1 MRNFRLLC
9 LALALA
15 LPVAGCV
22 GPSYERPPIEVPQ
35 AWRESDAANPAAEIS
50 PDWWRGF
57 ASDELNRLIER
68 ASTASFDIRA
78 ATARIRQAEAQAEIS
93 GASLFPTL
101 NASASG
107 TRTKSPSTRLGT
119 SSTGAPVQ
127 SDTRITNSFRTSLSA
142 AYELDFWGKN
152 LNAARAGRASLLA
165 TRYAGQTVRMTTLS
179 TVATTY
185 FQILALRERVAL
197 ARAQLVD
204 AEDVLRGIE
213 LRARV
218 GVATELDVAQQR
230 TLVEG
235 ERAAI
240 PALERQLSQQIDSL
254 GVLLGML
261 PQQIT
266 IDGQTL
272 DGIAAP
278 AVEVGLP
285 STLLNRRPDVA
296 QAEEEL
302 IAGNAN
308 LRTAIASLFPSVSLT
323 ATGGYSS
330 QMLDTLINPASR
342 LWSIGTSLAQT
353 IFDGGRLSGQVS
365 QQRGRVEELT
375 ANYQKAVVQAFSDV
389 EDALSAVRRSAE
401 QRAAQEKVTE
411 AAAEAY
417 RAAEFRLRAGTIDT
431 TTLLDAQRTLFN
443 AKDSLANARLDYLQT
458 IVTLYRVLGGG
469 WSVQTAEK
477 VD

>member
-1 MRNFRLLC
+1 MRKFRLLC
-9 LALALA
+9 FALAVPL
-15 LPVAGCV
+15 AGCI
-22 GPSYERPPIEVPQ
+22 GPAYERPPIEVPQ
-35 AWRESDAANPAAEIS
+35 AWREGDQTGPAAEVA

-78 ATARIRQAEAQAEIS
+78 ATARIRQAEAQAQIS
-93 GASLFPTL
+93 GASLFPSL
-101 NASASG
+101 NAGASG

-127 SDTRITNSFRTSLSA
+127 SDTRITNSFRASVSA

-152 LNAARAGRASLLA
+152 LNAARAGRAGLLA
-165 TRYAGQTVRMTTLS
+165 TRHAGQTVRMTTLV

-185 FQILALRERVAL
+185 FQILALRERLAL

-218 GVATELDVAQQR
+218 GVATVLDVAQQR

-240 PALERQLSQQIDSL
+240 PALERQLIEQIDSL
-254 GVLLGML
+254 AVLLGLL
-261 PQQIT
+261 PQQIA
-266 IDGQTL
+266 IEGKSL

-278 AVEVGLP
+278 RVEAGLP
-285 STLLNRRPDVA
+285 SALLNRRPDVA

-308 LRTAIASLFPSVSLT
+308 LRTAIASLFPSISLT
-323 ATGGYSS
+323 GTGGYSS
-330 QMLDTLINPASR
+330 QMLDTLINPTSR
-342 LWSIGTSLAQT
+342 LWSLGTSIAQT
-353 IFDGGRLSGQVS
+353 LFDGGRLSGQVS
-365 QQRGRVEELT
+365 QQRGRVDELT
-375 ANYQKAVVQAFSDV
+375 ANYQKAVVQAFADV
-389 EDALSAVRRSAE
+389 EDALAAVRFSAE
-401 QRAAQEKVTE
+401 QRQAQERVTE

-417 RAAEFRLRAGTIDT
+417 RAAEARLRLGTIDT
-431 TTLLDAQRTLFN
+431 ITLLDAQRTLFQ
-443 AKDSLANARLDYLQT
+443 AKDNLANARLDYLQT

-469 WSVQTAEK
+469 WSVQTAEAQ
-477 VD
+477 

>member
-1 MRNFRLLC
+1 MSKFARLLC
-9 LALALA
+9 LALAAPL
-15 LPVAGCV
+15 AGCI
-22 GPSYERPPIEVPQ
+22 GPSYERPLIEVPPD
-35 AWRESDAANPAAEIS
+35 WRETDQANPAAAIS

-78 ATARIRQAEAQAEIS
+78 ATARIRQAEAQAEIA
-93 GASLFPTL
+93 GASLFPSLTA
-101 NASASG
+101 NASG

-127 SDTRITNSFRTSLSA
+127 SDTRITNSFSVRATA

-165 TRYAGQTVRMTTLS
+165 SRYAGQTVRMTTVS
-179 TVATTY
+179 TVASTY
-185 FQILALRERVAL
+185 FQILALRERLAL
-197 ARAQLVD
+197 ARALLVD
-204 AEDVLRGIE
+204 AEAVLRGIE

-218 GVATELDVAQQR
+218 GVATVLDVAQQR

-240 PALERQLSQQIDSL
+240 PALERQLTQQIDAL
-254 GVLLGML
+254 AVLLGML
-261 PQQIT
+261 PQQVT
-266 IDGQTL
+266 IDGASL

-278 AVEVGLP
+278 QVEVGLP
-285 STLLNRRPDVA
+285 STLLTRRPDVA
-296 QAEEEL
+296 QAEAEL
-302 IAGNAN
+302 VAGNAN
-308 LRTAIASLFPSVSLT
+308 LRTAIAALFPSVSLT
-323 ATGGYSS
+323 TTGGYSS
-330 QMLDTLINPASR
+330 QMLDTLINPTSR
-342 LWSIGTSLAQT
+342 LWSLGASIAQT

-389 EDALSAVRRSAE
+389 EDALAAVRLSQA
-401 QRAAQEKVTE
+401 QRTAQERVVQAAQE
-411 AAAEAY
+411 AYQAAEA
-417 RAAEFRLRAGTIDT
+417 RLRAGTIDT

-443 AKDSLANARLDYLQT
+443 ARDSLANARLDYLQT

-469 WSVQTAEK
+469 WSVQTAEAGS
-477 VD
+477 